1 MIKLAHMLIFNSD
14 QWRGDFLGH
23 LGNTGAQAP
32 NIDKLVGSEAIYFK
46 AAVRS

>member
-1 MIKLAHMLIFNSD
+1 MFNPD

-23 LGNTGAQAP
+23 LGNTWAQAP
-32 NIDKLVGSEAIYFK
+32 NIDKLVDLEAIYFK